1 MSILMDYINE
11 YINGLH
17 LDNKIRKCDMILPT
31 EELAYKVLKMWN
43 ICSEK
48 KRRSIRATAV
58 TLTYENMA
66 KKLKAIYIR
75 SGNSAS
81 NNDNFD
87 VNWCI
92 TLINHKIIPTK
103 DQKMV
108 TEAIIVSTF
117 VTKVVIF
124 QIGLSCSKAQIRKT
138 TIKPEQKTNPFDKSE
153 KVMSCLLSKRCVIR
167 C

>member
-1 MSILMDYINE
+1 
-11 YINGLH
+11 
-17 LDNKIRKCDMILPT
+17 
-31 EELAYKVLKMWN
+31 
-43 ICSEK
+43 
-48 KRRSIRATAV
+48 
-58 TLTYENMA
+58 MA

-124 QIGLSCSKAQIRKT
+124 QIGLSCIRLKLGKLRLSRNRKQILL
-138 TIKPEQKTNPFDKSE
+138 ISQKRL
-153 KVMSCLLSKRCVIR
+153 CLAY
-167 C
+167 

>member
-1 MSILMDYINE
+1 
-11 YINGLH
+11 
-17 LDNKIRKCDMILPT
+17 
-31 EELAYKVLKMWN
+31 
-43 ICSEK
+43 
-48 KRRSIRATAV
+48 
-58 TLTYENMA
+58 MA

-108 TEAIIVSTF
+108 TEAIIVST
-117 VTKVVIF
+117 
-124 QIGLSCSKAQIRKT
+124 S
-138 TIKPEQKTNPFDKSE
+138 
-153 KVMSCLLSKRCVIR
+153 
-167 C
+167 